1 MQVYVA
7 HDPAAHA
14 SGTTS
19 WRASQLLP
27 LVADAASRTSLS
39 DGALLTAMRRG
50 DEAAAGTLYDRH
62 SSTVMALTFR
72 MVRERADAES
82 IVLETFMQAWR
93 DAGRFDASR
102 GSALSWLIT
111 IARTRA
117 LDFLRTAGRQAKL
130 MPVRVE
136 DMPAESFA
144 SEERTAS
151 ASHAVEQRE
160 QQQAV
165 AAALRTLPDN
175 QRVAIELAF
184 YEGLSHSEIAE
195 RLGEPLGTVK
205 TRIRLG
211 MTKLRDVLRVHAEEA
226 VS

>member
-1 MQVYVA
+1 MSETGA
-7 HDPAAHA
+7 
-14 SGTTS
+14 
-19 WRASQLLP
+19 
-27 LVADAASRTSLS
+27 RTALS
-39 DGALLTAMRRG
+39 DGALLAGMVQG
-50 DEAAAGTLYDRH
+50 DEAAAGMLYDRH
-62 SSTVMALTFR
+62 SATVMALAFR

-102 GSALSWLIT
+102 GSALSWLLT

-117 LDFLRTAGRQAKL
+117 LDFLRTAGRQARL
-130 MPVRVE
+130 MPMRVE

-144 SEERTAS
+144 ASEREGNPAFD
-151 ASHAVEQRE
+151 AE
-160 QQQAV
+160 QQEQQRAV
-165 AAALRTLPDN
+165 ASALRTLPDN

-195 RLGEPLGTVK
+195 RLGEALGTVK

-211 MTKLRDVLRVHAEEA
+211 MIKLRDVLRPYAEA
-226 VS
+226 AS